1 MKVFKGLVLLMC
13 MLVLLTGCGSGAA
26 QETTSKDQKMK
37 VALLLSGP
45 ANDQGWNATA
55 LEGLKA
61 AETKFGLET
70 TYSEN
75 VGVADTESAYNDY
88 AARGYDLIIGHGFQ
102 FGDPAVRVAQKF
114 PKLHFMATEA
124 NSQAENMAS
133 YVMSCEQGG
142 YLMGILSASMSKTGK
157 IGVIGGIE
165 QPSIIKELEAFKL
178 GAKKVNPNIVV
189 YEIYVNSFTDVS
201 AGKDAALSMIDKGAD
216 VLYHVANQAGTG
228 AIKAAEEKGILAC
241 GNSYDQNSIAPNTVM
256 CSTVY
261 NMPTVILTAVDAV
274 KNGTFKGGI
283 THLGMKEKVVDISPY
298 HSFESKIPEATKKLI
313 EATKKQITEG
323 TLTVPVIEK
332 STK

>member
-1 MKVFKGLVLLMC
+1 MKIVKGFALLMS
-13 MLVLLTGCGSGAA
+13 MLILLTGCGGA
-26 QETTSKDQKMK
+26 QETTTKEQKMK

-61 AETKFGLET
+61 AEAKYGLET
-70 TYSEN
+70 TYTEN

-102 FGDPAVRVAQKF
+102 FGDPAVRVAEKF
-114 PKLHFMATEA
+114 PKLHFMATES
-124 NSQAENMAS
+124 NSQSPNMAS

-142 YLMGILSASMSKTGK
+142 YLMGILSSSMSKTGK

-165 QPSIIKELEAFKL
+165 QPSIVKELEAFKL
-178 GAKKVNPNIVV
+178 GAKKMNPNIIV
-189 YEIYVNSFTDVS
+189 YEIYLNSFTDVS
-201 AGKDAALSMIDKGAD
+201 AGKDAALSMIGKGAD

-228 AIKAAEEKGILAC
+228 AIKAAEEKGILTC

-256 CSTVY
+256 CSTIY
-261 NMPTVILTAVDAV
+261 NMPTVILTAVEAV
-274 KNGTFKGGI
+274 KDGTFKGGV
-283 THLGMKEKVVDISPY
+283 THLGMKEKVVDISSY
-298 HSFESKIPEATKKLI
+298 HSFESKIPDATKKLI
-313 EATKKQITEG
+313 EDTKKQIIDG
-323 TLTVPVIEK
+323 SLTVPVIEK

>member
-1 MKVFKGLVLLMC
+1 MRVLKGLALLMC
-13 MLVLLTGCGSGAA
+13 SLILLTGCGSSGA
-26 QETTSKDQKMK
+26 QETGAKDQKMK

-55 LEGLKA
+55 LEGLKK
-61 AETKFGLET
+61 AESKYGLET

-75 VGVADTESAYNDY
+75 VGVADTEAAYNDY

-102 FGDPAVRVAQKF
+102 FGDPAVRVAEKF
-114 PKLHFMATEA
+114 PKLHFMATES

-142 YLMGILSASMSKTGK
+142 YLMGMLSASMSKTGK

-178 GAKKVNPNIVV
+178 GAKKVKPEIVV
-189 YEIYVNSFTDVS
+189 YEIYLNSFTDVA

-241 GNSYDQNSIAPNTVM
+241 GNSYDQNSIAPNTVI
-256 CSTVY
+256 CSTIY

-283 THLGMKEKVVDISPY
+283 THLGMKEQVVDISDY
-298 HSFESKIPEATKKLI
+298 HSFADKIPEVTKKLI
-313 EATKKQITEG
+313 ADTKQQIIDG

>member
-1 MKVFKGLVLLMC
+1 MKVFKGLALLMC
-13 MLVLLTGCGSGAA
+13 MLVLLTGCGSGGA
-26 QETTSKDQKMK
+26 QETPAKEQKMK

-61 AETKFGLET
+61 AESKYGLET

-102 FGDPAVRVAQKF
+102 FGDPAVRVAEKF
-114 PKLHFMATEA
+114 PKLHFMATES
-124 NSQAENMAS
+124 NSQASNMAS

-142 YLMGILSASMSKTGK
+142 YLMGMLSSSMSKTGK

-178 GAKKVNPNIVV
+178 GAKKINPNIVV

-228 AIKAAEEKGILAC
+228 VIKAAEEKGILAC
-241 GNSYDQNSIAPNTVM
+241 GNSYDQNSIAPNTII

-274 KNGTFKGGI
+274 KNGTFKGGVA
-283 THLGMKEKVVDISPY
+283 HLGMKEKVVDISPY

-313 EATKKQITEG
+313 EDTKKQIIDG

>member
-1 MKVFKGLVLLMC
+1 MKIFKGLALLMG
-13 MLVLLTGCGSGAA
+13 MLILLTGCSSGGA
-26 QETTSKDQKMK
+26 QETASQEKKMK

-45 ANDQGWNATA
+45 ANDQGWNAIA

-61 AETKFGLET
+61 AESKYGLET
-70 TYSEN
+70 TYLEN

-102 FGDPAVRVAQKF
+102 FGDPAVRVAEKF
-114 PKLHFMATEA
+114 PKLNFMATES

-142 YLMGILSASMSKTGK
+142 YLMGILAGSMSKTGK

-165 QPSIIKELEAFKL
+165 QPSIIKEHEAFKL
-178 GAKKVNPNIVV
+178 GAKKVNPDVVV

-228 AIKAAEEKGILAC
+228 AIKAAEEKGILAL
-241 GNSYDQNSIAPNTVM
+241 GNSYDQNSIAPNTVIS
-256 CSTVY
+256 STVY
-261 NMPTVILTAVDAV
+261 NMPTVILTAVEAV
-274 KNGTFKGGI
+274 QNGTFKGGI
-283 THLGMKEKVVDISPY
+283 THLGMKENVVAISPY
-298 HSFESKIPEATKKLI
+298 HSFESKIPEETKKLI
-313 EATKKQITEG
+313 EDTKKQIIEG
-323 TLTVPVIEK
+323 TFTVPVIEK